1 MIRIRRMD
9 GDRLVPVVVNTIRV
23 TRGADREQ
31 MTGKL
36 TVSADRDVNVYRP
49 IGVYAAQQQATRS

>member
-1 MIRIRRMD
+1 MD